1 MLTIFIRAVI
11 LYLVL
16 IAVIRVLG
24 KRQLGQLEPSEVAVT
39 MLVADLAS
47 FPMQEEQIPIWAGIV
62 PILAVLGLEIVLSW
76 VSMRN
81 VKIRKLLCGKP
92 VILMEN
98 GKFLQ
103 ENMRKNR
110 VTLDELVSQLREKDV
125 LDPADVQY
133 AILETGGNLSVFL
146 YPQQRP
152 ATAKEAKIEPQE
164 QSLPITIITDGRIL
178 DDNLKKA
185 GKDSR
190 WLQKVL
196 AKENTTPQETFL
208 LTVDGQNQ
216 VRMFKKDTQKRPS

>member
-1 MLTIFIRAVI
+1 M
-11 LYLVL
+11 
-16 IAVIRVLG
+16 
-24 KRQLGQLEPSEVAVT
+24 
-39 MLVADLAS
+39 
-47 FPMQEEQIPIWAGIV
+47 
-62 PILAVLGLEIVLSW
+62 
-76 VSMRN
+76 
-81 VKIRKLLCGKP
+81 
-92 VILMEN
+92 
-98 GKFLQ
+98 
-103 ENMRKNR
+103 
-110 VTLDELVSQLREKDV
+110 
-125 LDPADVQY
+125 
-133 AILETGGNLSVFL
+133 FL